1 MEERIELWKSKPTAL
16 KVLSI
21 IIILLS
27 LAVIVLAVLD
37 LVGIKYVDYVYISLL
52 AIILLLQG
60 IISLKTS
67 KMAAIVSFVGSAIMI
82 ISVASKLFF

>member
-1 MEERIELWKSKPTAL
+1 MEERIELWKSKPAAL

-52 AIILLLQG
+52 GVILLLQG

>member
-52 AIILLLQG
+52 GIILLLQG